1 MCRSATHRS
10 PPTARHRRYGAVL
23 AGVSSL
29 MFVAFTVYGV
39 IKFYA
44 VRFAYRVAFHDPQ
57 VWHCH

>member
-1 MCRSATHRS
+1 M
-10 PPTARHRRYGAVL
+10 L

>member
-1 MCRSATHRS
+1 
-10 PPTARHRRYGAVL
+10 
-23 AGVSSL
+23 

-57 VWHCH
+57 V